1 MRGMDHVTSAD
12 GTRIAY
18 ERSGDGPPVVIVN
31 GAFSTARDAAAIAE
45 AFVAA
50 GLGAVVYDRR
60 GRAGSGDVDGG
71 TPIAAAPDREAD
83 DLRAVIDAV
92 RDATGTPPAV
102 LGHSSG
108 AVVAL
113 YAASCGLEARH
124 LFLSEPPF
132 RFGDG
137 EPDPELP
144 TRLQAL
150 VDAGNGADA
159 VSTFQREGV
168 GLPAVVVDQIRQS
181 PMFDGLVALAQSTV
195 YDAAITRDLST
206 PPATMTGVG
215 VPVTILCGTDT
226 FPMLVTAS
234 ERLAD
239 AMPGAELVQVSESV
253 QHRVDPPATARIAAA
268 RLTS

>member
-12 GTRIAY
+12 GTTIAY

-31 GAFSTARDAAAIAE
+31 GAFSTARDATAIAE
-45 AFVAA
+45 ALVAA

-71 TPIAAAPDREAD
+71 TPIADVPQREVE
-83 DLRAVIDAV
+83 DLRAVVDAV
-92 RDATGTPPAV
+92 SDGGPDVAV

-108 AVVAL
+108 AVLAL
-113 YAASCGLEARH
+113 TAASRGLEARH

-168 GLPAVVVDQIRQS
+168 GLPEVVVDQIRQS

-195 YDAAITRDLST
+195 YDATITRDVST
-206 PPATMTGVG
+206 PPAALTSVST
-215 VPVTILCGTDT
+215 PVTILCGTDT
-226 FPMLVTAS
+226 FPMLVTAA
-234 ERLAD
+234 ERLAA
-239 AMPGAELVQVSESV
+239 AMPGAELVQVPESV
-253 QHRVDPPATARIAAA
+253 QHRVDPPATARIVAA
-268 RLTS
+268 RLSS